1 MTAAVRPFSETEQAR
16 FRALLALAAT
26 SPFDGERANALAAA
40 TRFAARHGMTLE
52 EAARRERPSDRP
64 QRQTQPFRRP
74 QPRAAASGFAF
85 AGFGDSHIQADK
97 LRREAALR
105 EAIARGLDRD
115 RRGGADEPRPAARW
129 RRASVRRS
137 PLSHARVLLAETS
150 LPLREIVSLTGLDIY
165 QVVGLKLKMRRA
177 V

>member
-1 MTAAVRPFSETEQAR
+1 MAAAARPFSETEQAR
-16 FRALLALAAT
+16 FRALLALAAE

-40 TRFAARHGMTLE
+40 ARFAARHGMTLE
-52 EAARRERPSDRP
+52 EAARREPPSDRP
-64 QRQTQPFRRP
+64 RRRTQRFRRP
-74 QPRAAASGFAF
+74 QPRAACAFAF
-85 AGFGDSHIQADK
+85 AGFGDSRVQADK

-115 RRGGADEPRPAARW
+115 RRGGSGEPRPAARW